1 MWLEKMKK
9 GGIES
14 FAVRN
19 LPPGYSLKAELTTFW
34 ISLAAAVLMS
44 LSYISRYREAYDKL
58 FVHRMDGSRTAE
70 IISDAVMPNLSELL
84 GGCMLGFPALA
95 LMCLIIQIIAH
106 HSYHRGGGSN
116 SYYTMRRLPDRNE
129 YFRRCHMMPLIEAGL
144 ILAAGAAVLL
154 IHYITYMQMTPDG
167 CIRSGQWSTMWS
179 CFLPIGQRVPEI
191 LP

>member
-1 MWLEKMKK
+1 MWLEKMRKS
-9 GGIES
+9 GFES
-14 FAVRN
+14 FAVKN
-19 LPPGYSLKAELTTFW
+19 LPPGYSLKAELATFW

-44 LSYISRYREAYDKL
+44 LSYISRYWEAYEKL

-70 IISDAVMPNLSELL
+70 LISDAVMPNLSELL
-84 GGCMLGFPALA
+84 GSSMLGFPALA

-106 HSYHRGGGSN
+106 HSYHRSGGSN

-129 YFRRCHMMPLIEAGL
+129 YFRRCHMLPLIEAGL

-154 IHYITYMQMTPDG
+154 IHYITYMQMTPDA
-167 CIRSGQWSTMWS
+167 CLQSGQWSTMWS